1 VILYDVA
8 TGARIGTPVA
18 IPDEESNWISL
29 SLDGR
34 WLSLGG
40 EADKGQHA
48 IQIWAL
54 DPAHWVAPACRVA
67 GRILT
72 AEEWASNIGDLAQ
85 FHRTCPGF
93 PSGG

>member
-40 EADKGQHA
+40 EADKAQLA